1 MHNKTTFYLV
11 DASVLPEVFTS
22 VVKAKRLLKLGK
34 VNTVNEAVKAVGI
47 SRSAYYKYK
56 EAVFPFTE
64 GTRGKILTLALVL
77 EDVPGVLSSILNI
90 IAEARANILT
100 MNQNIPVHGL
110 ANVTI
115 SIDTKELREDT
126 DYLISMLGEQKGV
139 QKIEILAKE

>member
-126 DYLISMLGEQKGV
+126 DYLKSMFG
-139 QKIEILAKE
+139 

>member
-11 DASVLPEVFTS
+11 DASVLPEVFTA
-22 VVKAKRLLKLGK
+22 VIKAKKLLKLGK

-64 GTRGKILTLALVL
+64 GTRGKIITLGLVL
-77 EDVPGVLSSILNI
+77 EDIPGVLSSILNI

-100 MNQNIPVHGL
+100 MNQNIPIHGV

-115 SIDTKELREDT
+115 SMDTKELKEDT
-126 DYLISMLGEQKGV
+126 DYLISVLSEQRGV
-139 QKIEILAKE
+139 QRIEILAKE

>member
-22 VVKAKRLLKLGK
+22 VIKAKKLLKLGK

-56 EAVFPFTE
+56 DAVFPFTE
-64 GTRGKILTLALVL
+64 GTRGKIITLGLVL

-100 MNQNIPVHGL
+100 MNQNIPIHGV

-115 SIDTKELREDT
+115 SMDTKELREDT
-126 DYLISMLGEQKGV
+126 DYLISVLSEQRGV